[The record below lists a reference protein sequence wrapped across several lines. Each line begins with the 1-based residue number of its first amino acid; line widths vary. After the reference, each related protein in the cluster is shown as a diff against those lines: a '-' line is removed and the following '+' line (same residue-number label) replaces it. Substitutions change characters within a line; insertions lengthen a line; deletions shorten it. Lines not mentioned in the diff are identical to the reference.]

1 MEVFQ
6 AMLMSHFYKVF
17 LQHTK
22 VRIVR
27 KYPCERK
34 NNLVYRNYCAT
45 KIREADLSIK
55 SVKKIM
61 ND

>member
-6 AMLMSHFYKVF
+6 ATLMSHFYKVF

-22 VRIVR
+22 VRIVKENTPVR
-27 KYPCERK
+27 GKIS
-34 NNLVYRNYCAT
+34 VYMNYCAT
-45 KIREADLSIK
+45 KIHEADLSIK